1 MKKLLPWLLV
11 LMLAIVLVACGTGD
25 SDDDA
30 ENNTGSS
37 ETEETNDNNEDDDA
51 AETDDAPEAEA
62 SEDLPSEIV
71 MGFVPS
77 QDSANI
83 ASTVEPLAE
92 RLTEELGV
100 TVRGE
105 VMTNYTALVEAMG
118 NDQVHIGFI
127 PAFGYVLATD
137 RYDNIEAILKSI
149 RHGSSTYKAQYTV
162 RADSDIESIEDLE
175 GKIWTFPDLASTSG
189 FLYPAAQLMDD
200 YDVEN
205 VEDFFSD
212 MIQAGSHD
220 NAIITVLEGDADVA
234 TTFDDARTAVEE
246 DYPEVMDEL
255 RVLGY
260 TTEIPND
267 TISINT
273 NLPQSFTDQVI
284 SVFLSFNDDEEM
296 ITIMDEVYNWTG
308 IDNASD
314 SDYDVVRSVAEKF
327 SDEVSLD

>member
-11 LMLAIVLVACGTGD
+11 LMLAIALVACGTGD
-25 SDDDA
+25 S
-30 ENNTGSS
+30 ENEPTDTGTND
-37 ETEETNDNNEDDDA
+37 TEETNDDNDSEDA
-51 AETDDAPEAEA
+51 TDEEEAPEADA

-83 ASTVEPLAE
+83 ADTVEPLAD

-100 TVRGE
+100 SVRGE

-162 RADSDIESIEDLE
+162 RVDSGIESIEDLE

-200 YDVEN
+200 YGVEN

-234 TTFDDARTAVEE
+234 TTFDDARTAVED

-255 RVLGY
+255 EVLGY

-308 IDNASD
+308 IDTASD